1 MSLKAINAYK
11 KGTLKQDIIN
21 ADPHKLTLML
31 MQGAL
36 DRLAIAK
43 GCIERNDLQGRAEH
57 ISKATAIF
65 INLRDTLNL
74 ELEGDFSENLYAL
87 YNYFLE
93 KLSDLLD
100 CLNESPIDETQ
111 LSHLVEQRAKLVDIL
126 LNSLNSQQRQEFALS
141 ETKINQD
148 LIARVSKVHASA
160 KKALSDVASSSRA
173 IKQYQQV

>member
-93 KLSDLLD
+93 KLSNISSENGVEVITEISELYH
-100 CLNESPIDETQ
+100 PIKDAWASIAE
-111 LSHLVEQRAKLVDIL
+111 EAK
-126 LNSLNSQQRQEFALS
+126 QQAYAQA
-141 ETKINQD
+141 N
-148 LIARVSKVHASA
+148 A
-160 KKALSDVASSSRA
+160 
-173 IKQYQQV
+173 